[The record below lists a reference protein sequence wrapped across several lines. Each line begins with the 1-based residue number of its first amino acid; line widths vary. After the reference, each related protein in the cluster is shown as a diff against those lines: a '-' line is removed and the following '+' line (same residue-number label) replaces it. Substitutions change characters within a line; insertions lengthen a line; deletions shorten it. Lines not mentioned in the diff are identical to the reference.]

1 MMLMCLLCFV
11 IIAFVPIES
20 TYRGDSCYASDRP
33 GTCNVLSK
41 CPSLVREMRRAGN
54 SLPNYM
60 RKKLRNLGCGFENDE
75 PLVCCDRTDNTR
87 TDIDDDETKYYN
99 DSPYSKD
106 PEYITPSGDDNNGSV
121 NINANKKLPDVRDHR
136 NFNLLP
142 TQCGPVE
149 GERIF
154 GGNRTRLFEM
164 PWMVLISYDSARG
177 TKLSCGGT
185 LITKWY
191 VLTAAHCVSFLGSS
205 LKLKD
210 VILGEWDVRKDPDCE
225 RVEGELFCA
234 PRIRIVQIDN
244 IIAHPGYTP
253 QVLADDIA
261 LIRLARPADFTLETM
276 KPICLPTTPELQS
289 EKLEGMQGVVAGW
302 GATEDGLQSSVL
314 LSVDLPIITN
324 RECQEIYNGSPRIF
338 DSQMC
343 AGGEPDKDS
352 CGGDSGGPL
361 MYPGKTRA
369 GVRYVQ
375 RGIVS
380 YGSKRCGVG
389 GYPGVYTR
397 VANYMDWILDNI
409 YE

>member
-1 MMLMCLLCFV
+1 MMFMCLLCFV
-11 IIAFVPIES
+11 IAFVPIES
-20 TYRGDSCYASDRP
+20 SYHGESCFAGDSP
-33 GTCNVLSK
+33 GTCKLLSN
-41 CPSLVREMRRAGN
+41 CPSLVREIRRAGN
-54 SLPNYM
+54 PWPSYM
-60 RKKLRNLGCGFENDE
+60 TKKLRNLGCGFEDDE
-75 PLVCCDRTDNTR
+75 PLVCCNHYTR
-87 TDIDDDETKYYN
+87 TDVDAEETKNYN
-99 DSPYSKD
+99 DSPYSKN
-106 PEYITPSGDDNNGSV
+106 PWLNTGNHDDDKNGNV
-121 NINANKKLPDVRDHR
+121 NINSNRKLPDIRYHR
-136 NFNLLP
+136 NLNLLP
-142 TQCGPVE
+142 SQCGPVE

-164 PWMVLISYDSARG
+164 PWMVLLTYDSARG

-205 LKLKD
+205 LKLKG

-225 RVEGELFCA
+225 RIEGELFCA
-234 PRIRIVQIDN
+234 PPIRNVQIDN

-261 LIRLARPADFTLETM
+261 LIRLAEPADFSLDTM

-289 EKLEGMQGVVAGW
+289 EKLEGLQGVVAGW

-314 LSVDLPIITN
+314 LSVELPIITN
-324 RECQEIYNGSPRIF
+324 KECQTIYNGSPQIF
-338 DSQMC
+338 DSQLC

-361 MYPGKTRA
+361 MYPGRTTA

-375 RGIVS
+375 RGVVS

-397 VANYMDWILDNI
+397 VANYMDWILDHI
-409 YE
+409 YA